1 MRQPSVPRPGNL
13 RRDDVGAVID
23 VGTGRAVTVC
33 GELDAVSAPALSAM
47 LALLIDDDGEIYVE
61 ISAVGCEIAGYWAFY
76 AHCSTPAGS
85 TTNVSIRTPARS
97 TGVGSPT
104 TSPVRSRAGRA
115 CPTGEAGIPSCHWLL
130 SRTAAA
136 ARAASRSTR

>member
-33 GELDAVSAPALSAM
+33 GELDAASAPALSAA

-61 ISAVGCEIAGYWAFY
+61 ISAVGCEIAGFWAFY
-76 AHCSTPAGS
+76 AQLLDACWIDDERVDPNPGS
-85 TTNVSIRTPARS
+85 FYGGWITDNV
-97 TGVGSPT
+97 TGPFKGGPG
-104 TSPVRSRAGRA
+104 TSN
-115 CPTGEAGIPSCHWLL
+115 W
-130 SRTAAA
+130 
-136 ARAASRSTR
+136 